1 MSGKMFISGLVT
13 GAVIG
18 AAAGMIAD
26 PLKDKQK
33 KKLARHA
40 DGVFKNIGCA
50 LDSIIMK

>member
-26 PLKDKQK
+26 PLKEKQK
-33 KKLARHA
+33 KKIARA
-40 DGVFKNIGCA
+40 TDGVFKTIGCA
-50 LDSIIMK
+50 IDSMMK

>member
-1 MSGKMFISGLVT
+1 MSGKMFISGRVT

-33 KKLARHA
+33 KKIARNA
-40 DGVFKNIGCA
+40 NGVFKSIGGA
-50 LDSIIMK
+50 IDAMMMK

>member
-40 DGVFKNIGCA
+40 DGVFKSIGGA
-50 LDSIIMK
+50 IDTMMMK

>member
-33 KKLARHA
+33 KKLAKSA
-40 DGVFKNIGCA
+40 DGVFKSIGGA
-50 LDSIIMK
+50 IDAMMMK